1 MTNVVLDLPGNM
13 LVLFVMINE
22 ANYNNSIMLRVVR
35 AGLRAPCVCNK
46 SFLWKDNCS
55 TAREEKTQLGGQ
67 LFESSSN

>member
-35 AGLRAPCVCNK
+35 AGLRAPCVCV
-46 SFLWKDNCS
+46 
-55 TAREEKTQLGGQ
+55 Q
-67 LFESSSN
+67 